1 MINQEFRGRVNRL
14 LDAIVQAIFI
24 SNPQEFRRI
33 AVEIL
38 NRLNVCGNIFAAT
51 KSHSWIDIFLEELS
65 KEFIPSLRE
74 DFKKVAKQIIR
85 DQNFDLDTFTIPN
98 QLTAKQYSDLY
109 IILKRLREMLVEGS
123 LLLSVA
129 NRGKIY
135 LSDNGN
141 IHIVVTDKS
150 LKFWEI
156 NEQDAI
162 HLRDQLLRVYP
173 LSSQSKD

>member
-1 MINQEFRGRVNRL
+1 MLNTITHT
-14 LDAIVQAIFI
+14 IFI

-98 QLTAKQYSDLY
+98 QLTAKQYSELY
-109 IILKRLREMLVEGS
+109 TIYKHLREVLVEKA
-123 LLLSVA
+123 LLLSVN

-135 LSDNGN
+135 VSDNGN
-141 IHIVVTDKS
+141 IHIVVIDKS
-150 LKFWEI
+150 SKYWEI

-162 HLRDQLLRVYP
+162 HLRDQLLRLYP
-173 LSSQSKD
+173 LNS